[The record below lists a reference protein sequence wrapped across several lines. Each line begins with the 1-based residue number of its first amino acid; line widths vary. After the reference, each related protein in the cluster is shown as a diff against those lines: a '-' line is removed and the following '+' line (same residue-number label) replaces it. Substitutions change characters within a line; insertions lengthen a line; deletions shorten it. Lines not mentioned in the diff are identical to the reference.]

1 MQVFLSHTT
10 ADKDVVEAIGS
21 FLTKRGLTVWID
33 SWRMTAGDSLVAKI
47 GEGIELSDRLVVCLT
62 PTSVESNWVKKEVAT
77 GLVMEL
83 AEDKGLG
90 EKFVA
95 PALLIPCK
103 VPIMLRDK
111 LYANFTNKAFDA
123 ACEELLAGLTN
134 TPSGPKDARLENRIV
149 RFHKVPPSGSAKYA
163 FVVEFAIRIS
173 PTDGLHIGIDFGV
186 PYTTITEWFAPP
198 DQPAI
203 PRDIGGAY
211 TNSATRQES
220 PIYARKFATPGV
232 TSTKSFY
239 IKVEGNSEFSDK
251 ELQVQYLDHFDQ
263 IP

>member
-10 ADKDVVEAIGS
+10 ADKDIVEAIGG

-33 SWRMTAGDSLVAKI
+33 SWRMTVGDSLVEKI
-47 GEGIELSDRLVVCLT
+47 GEGIEASDRLVVCLT
-62 PTSVESNWVKKEVAT
+62 PASVESNWVKKEVAT

-90 EKFVA
+90 EKFVV

-123 ACEELLAGLTN
+123 ACEELMAGLTN
-134 TPSGPKDARLENRIV
+134 APSGPKDARLENRILRV
-149 RFHKVPPSGSAKYA
+149 HKVAGSAPGKKA
-163 FVVEFAIRIS
+163 LLVEFAVRVS
-173 PTDGLHIGIDFGV
+173 PTEGLHIGIDFGTT
-186 PYTTITEWFAPP
+186 YTSIAEWFAPP
-198 DQPAI
+198 DRPVV
-203 PRDIGGAY
+203 PPNIGGAY
-211 TNSATRQES
+211 TDSATRRE
-220 PIYARKFATPGV
+220 PRIYARKFSSPSV

-239 IKVEGNSEFSDK
+239 VMAEGDTELTIKE
-251 ELQVQYLDHFDQ
+251 VQFLDHFDR